1 MAQKVLLLY
10 SGGLDTSVM
19 IRWIKENLGYDVV
32 TLTLD
37 VGQDSNDLDAIA
49 QKAVKIGAVD
59 TITKDVKEEFVRNYA
74 FKDVKADGLYQGTY
88 PLSTA
93 VARPLMASVAVE
105 VAHDTG
111 CSIIAHGCT
120 GKGND
125 QVRFDLAI
133 RSLDSTLK
141 VIAPVRDWNMNR
153 DQEAE
158 YARKH
163 GIPVKNGGKY
173 STDENLWGRSVEGS
187 DLEDPSMPVPE
198 DAYLWVT
205 PPSKVDG
212 TFETVTLGFTSGIP
226 VSLNGEHMD
235 PVQLVKKL
243 NGIAGSRGVGAI
255 DHLED
260 RVTGIKSREFYEC
273 PAAVT
278 VLTAHRALEKLVLTR
293 KELELKHYIDNIW
306 SNMVYEGFWFDP
318 LMAHINAFEESVNTP
333 VSGKVTLKL
342 GKGMCIV
349 SGVESQN
356 SLYNYG
362 LTTYSSVQTF
372 DQTQAPGFISIY
384 GLQSVLASSVRSVMK
399 EAEITQ

>member
-205 PPSKVDG
+205 PPLQGGRHIRDSDAWLHLRHPG
-212 TFETVTLGFTSGIP
+212 LAERRT
-226 VSLNGEHMD
+226 H
-235 PVQLVKKL
+235 
-243 NGIAGSRGVGAI
+243 GSRAAGEEAQR
-255 DHLED
+255 DCW
-260 RVTGIKSREFYEC
+260 IKGGRGC
-273 PAAVT
+273 
-278 VLTAHRALEKLVLTR
+278 HRPPGGQGHGGD
-293 KELELKHYIDNIW
+293 KE
-306 SNMVYEGFWFDP
+306 P
-318 LMAHINAFEESVNTP
+318 
-333 VSGKVTLKL
+333 
-342 GKGMCIV
+342 
-349 SGVESQN
+349 
-356 SLYNYG
+356 
-362 LTTYSSVQTF
+362 
-372 DQTQAPGFISIY
+372 
-384 GLQSVLASSVRSVMK
+384 
-399 EAEITQ
+399 